1 MTLNE
6 ELEAAINAP
15 DPGTTSF
22 GHLSPRVIGSIQGVR
37 LIPGM
42 PAEAFIA
49 TGERTA
55 LSYFLKPLLDQV
67 SRAFRE
73 E

>member
-1 MTLNE
+1 M
-6 ELEAAINAP
+6 IK
-15 DPGTTSF
+15 
-22 GHLSPRVIGSIQGVR
+22 
-37 LIPGM
+37 
-42 PAEAFIA
+42 

-55 LSYFLKPLLDQV
+55 LSYLVKPLSDQV